1 MKYVKLT
8 IKTLERCQWR
18 RFVVYIVNFELI
30 LYLLLAFLMWL
41 LSMYLFALSELYY
54 ISVIFRFDGFRFHP
68 FLKRISMEWN
78 EQGADLKQQNG
89 KYISI
94 KFLWWKWNYEVT
106 ILIINGL
113 HTFFYKQHLFQLS
126 LNVAGLFHEL
136 NFFKCYLDDAQYI

>member
-8 IKTLERCQWR
+8 IKTLERGQWR

-30 LYLLLAFLMWL
+30 LYLLLAFPMWL

-54 ISVIFRFDGFRFHP
+54 ISIIFTFDGFRFHP

-136 NFFKCYLDDAQYI
+136 NFFKCCLDDAQYI